1 MARKPTE
8 TKNYT
13 HHPQS
18 KSEDVDTSR
27 PGVIHIDNEPYFVD
41 GMVAKFILELL
52 DEIDT
57 HKKQLKLLE
66 SYTGK
71 HGKA

>member
-1 MARKPTE
+1 
-8 TKNYT
+8 
-13 HHPQS
+13 
-18 KSEDVDTSR
+18 
-27 PGVIHIDNEPYFVD
+27 
-41 GMVAKFILELL
+41 MVAKFILELL